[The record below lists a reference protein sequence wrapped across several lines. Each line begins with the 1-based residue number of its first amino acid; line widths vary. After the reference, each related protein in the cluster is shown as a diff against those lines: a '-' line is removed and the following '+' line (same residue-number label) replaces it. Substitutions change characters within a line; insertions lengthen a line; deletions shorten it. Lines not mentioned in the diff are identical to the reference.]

1 MADRLAMPDHA
12 AALSGTWNF
21 RDVGGTQTPSGPVR
35 HGIVFRSAV
44 LSRIDPDGQSALEKL
59 GIVDVFDLRGER
71 EIRNDGLDRLP
82 TSIAHHNTPFHPEDE
97 EIPVHEAAED
107 ASTPRGQMARVRDYY
122 HAMPRLVPA
131 QRAVAELLRTV
142 ADGDDAVLVHCA
154 AGKDRT
160 GWAIASLLTAAG
172 ADREAVM
179 AEYLLSNASISSLRA
194 WLQQQYGDAHQ
205 ASDEVLGVDQSYL
218 DTAWRSMDDEF
229 DSFDGYLEAIGIGP
243 DVVRRIRRRLVDPRR
258 D

>member
-1 MADRLAMPDHA
+1 M
-12 AALSGTWNF
+12 
-21 RDVGGTQTPSGPVR
+21 
-35 HGIVFRSAV
+35 
-44 LSRIDPDGQSALEKL
+44 
-59 GIVDVFDLRGER
+59 
-71 EIRNDGLDRLP
+71 
-82 TSIAHHNTPFHPEDE
+82 
-97 EIPVHEAAED
+97 
-107 ASTPRGQMARVRDYY
+107 
-122 HAMPRLVPA
+122 PA
-131 QRAVAELLRTV
+131 QKAVAELLRTV

-218 DTAWRSMDDEF
+218 ETAWRSMDDEF